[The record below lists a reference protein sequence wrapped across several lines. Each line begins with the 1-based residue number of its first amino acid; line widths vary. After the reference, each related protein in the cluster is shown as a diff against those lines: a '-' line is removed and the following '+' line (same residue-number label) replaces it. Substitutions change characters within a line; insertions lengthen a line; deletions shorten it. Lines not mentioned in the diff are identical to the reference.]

1 MRENKEDEM
10 DLDTTT
16 SIATTMACISVGSAS
31 LLIFRS
37 IR

>member
-1 MRENKEDEM
+1 MRENKEGEM

-16 SIATTMACISVGSAS
+16 SIATVMGSISMASAA